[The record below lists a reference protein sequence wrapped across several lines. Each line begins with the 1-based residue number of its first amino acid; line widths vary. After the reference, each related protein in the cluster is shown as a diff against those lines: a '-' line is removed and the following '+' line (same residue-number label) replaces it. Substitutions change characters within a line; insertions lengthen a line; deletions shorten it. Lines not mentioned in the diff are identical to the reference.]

1 MSDARPY
8 LLVTTVLFTVV
19 ALIHLV
25 RAISGWDFI
34 IGPYAL
40 PISVSWV
47 GFVVTG
53 GLAAWSIF
61 LIQRARPTG

>member
-8 LLVTTVLFTVV
+8 LSVTAVLFIIV

-25 RAISGWDFI
+25 RAINGWDVI

-40 PISVSWV
+40 PISVSWI

-53 GLAAWSIF
+53 GFAAWSIV
-61 LIQRARPTG
+61 LIRRA